1 MCSSILH
8 HICIKH
14 CKDKKVKEEEI
25 IGFVLG
31 MFALELPLEIDK
43 LNEEIKDGIY
53 INRNIETV
61 PEGKKAVGDS
71 ITIKNKGADFQ
82 ETATGTV
89 FRIQHFEAEIKLETN
104 SPEINILEIRTK
116 EAILNLLDA
125 YKEFERRYFRI
136 VPVSMTKKAV
146 AFDVVAV

>member
-1 MCSSILH
+1 MR
-8 HICIKH
+8 
-14 CKDKKVKEEEI
+14 EEEI

-61 PEGKKAVGDS
+61 PEDKKAVGDS

-82 ETATGTV
+82 ETATGAV
-89 FRIQHFEAEIKLETN
+89 FRFQHFEAEIKLETN
-104 SPEINILEIRTK
+104 CPELNLMEIRTK

-125 YKEFERRYFRI
+125 YKDFKQRYFRL

-146 AFDVVAV
+146 TFDVVGLKRCQIISNKLITQNI